1 MTKEAFIQTILE
13 NVNQSSENGR
23 VGVREVIKRNGTVWL
38 GITPVDSASRIQ
50 PIVYLDSCY
59 DEYMGGRETIDSIAK
74 RIQAVLREDVK
85 PEFPIQNLY
94 EYDNVRQSI
103 FPMLINFKENEQL
116 LGQLIHIRIL
126 DLAVIFYINWDM
138 EGYKGTAQI
147 RNSMMTIWNL
157 SRQELFTDALQNA
170 VRHLPPICMQLEEL
184 IWKEVNEMPG
194 DLGEERENLAF
205 GFPEGAL
212 QTYVVSNSEKA
223 FGAGVVLYPDF
234 LAEKSEEWES
244 DIVVLPSSI
253 HETILIPAG
262 DKSIME
268 KLTAVVKEINR
279 DVVLKE
285 DWLSDFIYLYEKESG
300 YLQRIGDNG
309 KTVERIDLKTWY
321 QLTKEN

>member
-1 MTKEAFIQTILE
+1 
-13 NVNQSSENGR
+13 
-23 VGVREVIKRNGTVWL
+23 
-38 GITPVDSASRIQ
+38 
-50 PIVYLDSCY
+50 
-59 DEYMGGRETIDSIAK
+59 
-74 RIQAVLREDVK
+74 
-85 PEFPIQNLY
+85 
-94 EYDNVRQSI
+94 
-103 FPMLINFKENEQL
+103 MLVQF
-116 LGQLIHIRIL
+116 IHIRIL

-268 KLTAVVKEINR
+268 KLTAVVKEINQ